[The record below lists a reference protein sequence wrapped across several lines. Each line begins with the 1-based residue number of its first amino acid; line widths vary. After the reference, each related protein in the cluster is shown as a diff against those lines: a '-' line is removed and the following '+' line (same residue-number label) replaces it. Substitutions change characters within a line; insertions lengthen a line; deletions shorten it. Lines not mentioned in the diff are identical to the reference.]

1 MERCVITIDKQGSVS
16 FSCKNVWMN
25 EMELVELFDV
35 IAPDTPRRYLR
46 RVQERSVEALRDGKV
61 HQVAQRLL
69 FGNVYHA
76 DGRRTRFPYQYTNAT
91 SVHNTL
97 LERLYLRK
105 ERQVLWAA
113 LGGGQRYGC

>member
-1 MERCVITIDKQGSVS
+1 
-16 FSCKNVWMN
+16 MN

-69 FGNVYHA
+69 FGNVYQ
-76 DGRRTRFPYQYTNAT
+76 GCPT
-91 SVHNTL
+91 VII
-97 LERLYLRK
+97 RK
-105 ERQVLWAA
+105 RIPCRWS
-113 LGGGQRYGC
+113 